1 MATYGDTYNK
11 MRWYT
16 ERDRLAIVQ
25 VDAKAK
31 IVDDT
36 YTNIPAGSTVRIY
49 GAKIAEPFSLT
60 NEELEELPE
69 QYHEAIVY
77 KAIATG
83 YETPP
88 NLNPEMAM
96 YFKTQYATMV
106 KDAKKWK
113 KLGRVGGFQQLVP
126 KDF

>member
-1 MATYGDTYNK
+1 

-60 NEELEELPE
+60 NEELDELPE

>member
-60 NEELEELPE
+60 NEELDELPE